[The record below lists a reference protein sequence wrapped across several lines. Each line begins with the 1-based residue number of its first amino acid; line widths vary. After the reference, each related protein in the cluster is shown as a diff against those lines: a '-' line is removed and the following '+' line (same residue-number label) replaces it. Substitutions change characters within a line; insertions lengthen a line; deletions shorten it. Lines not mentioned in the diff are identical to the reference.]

1 MVDDSCSIFRNV
13 CGMTFGRLDHD
24 SSMTHRWLI
33 NDSCSIFRNVCGMT
47 FGRLAKW
54 WLIIDD
60 SSVTHHWWDSGW
72 HSGKCARAAHPRWD
86 AKDDRWVTTVHSIS
100 DNCSRKIFSW
110 NRVELIT
117 RIIFASRTKV
127 WIVSVAEIYAIKV
140 GEWTLLTK
148 IFSEFSNYSNGI
160 HLISTRWSFLSLAP
174 KRESLPLL
182 R

>member
-1 MVDDSCSIFRNV
+1 MVD
-13 CGMTFGRLDHD
+13 
-24 SSMTHRWLI
+24 
-33 NDSCSIFRNVCGMT
+33 DSCSIFRNVCGMT

-54 WLIIDD
+54 WLIND
-60 SSVTHHWWDSGW
+60 SSSMTHQWLMMIFRMTFRKVRARRPSEVRCQRFSGEW
-72 HSGKCARAAHPRWD
+72 QLFTHL
-86 AKDDRWVTTVHSIS
+86 VTTAHE
-100 DNCSRKIFSW
+100 NFFSW

-127 WIVSVAEIYAIKV
+127 WIATVAEIYAIKV

-148 IFSEFSNYSNGI
+148 IFFEFSNYSNDI

-182 R
+182 RYRGVSEHCSQNFFFSNF